1 MKNYKI
7 IFGAL
12 IALAFSS
19 CEKVINVDLKNAEQ
33 KIVIEGI
40 VDNSGKPATV
50 KITKTVNFSSG
61 NTFPALSGAT
71 VKITDNTGAVFNLT
85 ETTSGNYSNASLIG
99 VIGNTYTLSVL
110 AEGKTYVGISK
121 IPRSA
126 PIDTLEQETVP
137 FGNTQ
142 EKVVSVIYT
151 DPVGF
156 GDYCQVIQTPAG
168 KKDKGVHIADDTYT
182 DGGNSPFLIF
192 ADDAKLKTGDNV
204 KIELRFID
212 KNIYRY
218 LKGIEDLQ
226 QGNTVP
232 ANPDSNISGGCL
244 GFFSAHTSE
253 TKTIIIQ

>member
-1 MKNYKI
+1 MKNNKI
-7 IFGAL
+7 ILGAL
-12 IALAFSS
+12 MVLAFSS

-40 VDNSGKPATV
+40 VDNTGKPATV

-61 NTFPALSGAT
+61 NNFPTLSGAT

-85 ETTSGNYSNASLIG
+85 ETNPGSYTNASLIG
-99 VIGNTYTLSVL
+99 VKGNTYTLSVL
-110 AEGKTYVGISK
+110 AEGKTYIGTSK
-121 IPRSA
+121 IPRGA
-126 PIDTLEQETVP
+126 PLDTLEQETLP
-137 FGNTQ
+137 IGNAQ

-168 KKDKGVHIADDTYT
+168 KKDKGVHIADDSFT
-182 DGGNSPFLIF
+182 DGGNSPFLIY
-192 ADDAKLKTGDNV
+192 AEDAKLKTGDNV

-212 KNIYRY
+212 KNVYRY

-226 QGNTVP
+226 EGNTIP

-253 TKTIIIQ
+253 SKTIIIQ